1 MLEGGNDMVRA
12 ALASNIES
20 VAGVR
25 RLEAASLAELPQV
38 NLAVKHFIHAG
49 VYVRTVEIPAN
60 GMITGVEIKIP
71 TVVIVSGSVY
81 VSGGQFFGGYHVLPA
96 APGRKQA
103 FFSPGGAHLTM
114 FFATKATT
122 VEEAEAEF
130 TDEPH
135 LLQTRRSACP
145 A

>member
-1 MLEGGNDMVRA
+1 MRD
-12 ALASNIES
+12 LAMTQEAVSN
-20 VAGVR
+20 VR
-25 RLEAASLAELPQV
+25 RLEAASMAELPQV
-38 NLAVKHFIHAG
+38 NLEVKHFIHAG
-49 VYVRTVEIPAN
+49 CYVRTVEIPAN

-71 TVVIVSGSVY
+71 TVVIISGMVV
-81 VSGGQFFGGYHVLPA
+81 VSGGQTYSGYHVLPA

-103 FFSPGGAHLTM
+103 FLSWGGAHLTM

-130 TDEPH
+130 TSEPH
-135 LLQTRRSACP
+135 LLQTRRNACP